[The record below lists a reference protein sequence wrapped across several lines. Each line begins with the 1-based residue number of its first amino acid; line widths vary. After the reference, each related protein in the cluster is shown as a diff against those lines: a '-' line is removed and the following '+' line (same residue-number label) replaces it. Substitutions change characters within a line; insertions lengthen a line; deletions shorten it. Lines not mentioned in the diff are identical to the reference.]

1 MRVAAVHLVRGA
13 QRERRLVHGRALVV
27 RLGRAHARAFRSG
40 RAAFTTSEHLE
51 GLHVHGAH
59 DVRDRCAAAVAREV
73 AQLGLGLGMGLGLRV
88 RVQG

>member
-27 RLGRAHARAFRSG
+27 RLGRAHARAFGSG
-40 RAAFTTSEHLE
+40 RAALATSEHLE

-59 DVRDRCAAAVAREV
+59 DVRDRGAAAVEREV
-73 AQLGLGLGMGLGLRV
+73 AQLGVGLGMGFRV
-88 RVQG
+88 RIRVEG